1 MGRSA
6 RWVGDGAWG
15 GSAMGLGDVRVTER
29 ERERGTDWAMGLGVG
44 RRNKSAMRELA
55 GELRD
60 EAAVGRAS
68 ASVSLR
74 DGESEPN
81 SFREVRWRD
90 GSLRVMRERMVR

>member
-1 MGRSA
+1 M
-6 RWVGDGAWG
+6 
-15 GSAMGLGDVRVTER
+15 TER
-29 ERERGTDWAMGLGVG
+29 EREARIGRWGLGWVGELG
-44 RRNKSAMRELA
+44 RRNISTMRELA
-55 GELRD
+55 SELRD

-90 GSLRVMRERMVR
+90 GSLRVMRERTVR